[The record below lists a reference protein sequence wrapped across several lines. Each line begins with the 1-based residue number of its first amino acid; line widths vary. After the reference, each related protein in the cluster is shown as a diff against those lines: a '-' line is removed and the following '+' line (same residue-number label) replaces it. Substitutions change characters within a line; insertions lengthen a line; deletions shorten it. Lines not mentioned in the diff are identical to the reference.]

1 MALSYAEDARLNYD
15 PEKPQPRFLKKTAAP
30 DVAAAETLP
39 RAIPWP
45 ANLAPK
51 PAPLAKQ
58 PAPTEDLSKFKGYDA
73 VVITYTSA
81 EAATLA
87 SLFTPGHL
95 VSTWYEYKHNVQ
107 QYESIVTGG
116 DAPFNATGQE
126 FARYFHSLGLYF
138 PCTIGNRKVLLLKS
152 GLHLDYDTKH
162 NAANPPTVIPL
173 HKMVTELV
181 QTVKPKMLITTGTGG
196 GIGADVKLGD
206 IVIAAKTQ
214 FDCTTQFANESW
226 AKASYKTS
234 ALPAGALQLMTPAL
248 FAVNAAKVAAATPIP
263 GRAQPKIWSGA
274 SATIVTTDLFAFDTS
289 SNTPFKIQGLGQTC
303 DMGDAMVG
311 QVMQQFPHINWYAI
325 RNASDP
331 QIPAGPIP
339 TPSGPAYKAADKEA
353 GDIYTEYGPFTT
365 AASVILSGTARCETE
380 IGPPVSVSMII
391 RRVGSPRA

>member
-15 PEKPQPRFLKKTAAP
+15 PEKPQPRFVEKKPAG
-30 DVAAAETLP
+30 DLVEAETLP
-39 RAIPWP
+39 GPIPWP
-45 ANLAPK
+45 ASLTPT

-58 PAPTEDLSKFKGYDA
+58 PAPTDDLSKFAGYDA

-87 SLFTPGHL
+87 SLFTPGHP
-95 VSTWYEYKHNVQ
+95 VSTWYEYKHNIQ
-107 QYESIVTGG
+107 QYIPIVTGG
-116 DAPFNATGQE
+116 DAPFNSTQKE
-126 FARYFHSLGLYF
+126 FARYFQSLGLYF

-206 IVIAAKTQ
+206 VVIAAKTQ

-234 ALPAGALQLMTPAL
+234 ALPAGALQLMTAAL

-263 GRAQPKIWSGA
+263 G
-274 SATIVTTDLFAFDTS
+274 
-289 SNTPFKIQGLGQTC
+289 
-303 DMGDAMVG
+303 
-311 QVMQQFPHINWYAI
+311 
-325 RNASDP
+325 
-331 QIPAGPIP
+331 
-339 TPSGPAYKAADKEA
+339 
-353 GDIYTEYGPFTT
+353 
-365 AASVILSGTARCETE
+365 
-380 IGPPVSVSMII
+380 
-391 RRVGSPRA
+391 